1 MLRAVARPLRPSA
14 FANLSPRSTMAMSSS
29 SLHAEVQN
37 RDLLCTQG
45 LIDGKWVNGHN
56 AKHFAVVGEL
66 CIAATIRIQDMEAC
80 D

>member
-14 FANLSPRSTMAMSSS
+14 LASLSPRSTMAMSTS

-45 LIDGKWVNGHN
+45 LIDGKWVDGHN
-56 AKHFAVVGEL
+56 AKHFAIVGK
-66 CIAATIRIQDMEAC
+66 CFCNRIWI
-80 D
+80 